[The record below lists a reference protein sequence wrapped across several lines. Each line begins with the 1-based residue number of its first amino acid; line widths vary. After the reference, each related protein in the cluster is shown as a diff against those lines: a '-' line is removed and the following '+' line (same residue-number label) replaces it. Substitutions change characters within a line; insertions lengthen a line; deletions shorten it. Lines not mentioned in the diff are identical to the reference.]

1 MIDLESYLRQ
11 PCGLLPIPYWKNKGH
26 VLPDDMLI
34 VHHRD
39 FNAAYLEEYSDEE
52 YFRLFHSLQMIESV
66 IPEWL
71 YFKTVEKDDMIT
83 VVSIINHSYDDL
95 SVDIS
100 QMMGYTQT
108 RVYDKDLWVIVYDK
122 HDGTP
127 IGCGIADYD
136 SEADEGIL
144 EWIQV
149 IPAYRKRE
157 VGTAIVHLLLYRLR
171 TKANFVTVSGKV
183 KNETQPEALYRKC
196 GFVGNDI
203 WHILKKTKLRKL

>member
-1 MIDLESYLRQ
+1 MIDLESYISH
-11 PCGLLPIPYWKNKGH
+11 PCGLLSIPYWKSKNL

-34 VHHRD
+34 IHHNN
-39 FNAAYLEEYSDEE
+39 FNKLYLENYYDEE
-52 YFRLFHSLQMIESV
+52 YFRLFHPLQFVKNIM
-66 IPEWL
+66 PEWL
-71 YFKTVEKDDMIT
+71 YFKTVEKNDMNT

-95 SVDIS
+95 SVDVT
-100 QMMGYTQT
+100 QMLGYTQT
-108 RVYDKDLWVIVYDK
+108 RVYDKDLWLIVYDK

-136 SEADEGIL
+136 NEAKEGIL

-157 VGTAIVHLLLYRLR
+157 VGTAIVNQLLYRLSL
-171 TKANFVTVSGKV
+171 KANFATVSGKA
-183 KNETQPEALYRKC
+183 KNETQPERLYRKC

-203 WHILKKTKLRKL
+203 WHILRKNKL